1 MTEEKAAP
9 NKKVLIIDD
18 DVAFA
23 ESLGQWL
30 KGHGL
35 EADIASSGE
44 EGLEKARSGNP
55 GLIVMDVMMPGIH
68 GLQALRALRE
78 NQATMGIP
86 VMVFTGVTGTA
97 LEMEAADLNAEFYSK
112 TMDPT
117 ILAKKIW
124 RKLVPLA

>member
-1 MTEEKAAP
+1 MTEEKAPP

-23 ESLGQWL
+23 ECLGQWL

-35 EADIASSGE
+35 EAEIATSGE
-44 EGLEKARSGNP
+44 EGLEKARSGKP
-55 GLIVMDVMMPGIH
+55 GLIVIDVMMPGIH
-68 GLQALRALRE
+68 GIQVLRALRE

-86 VMVFTGVTGTA
+86 VMVFTGVTGSS
-97 LEMEAADLNAEFYSK
+97 LEMEAADLNAEFYPK

-124 RKLVPLA
+124 HKLVPLA